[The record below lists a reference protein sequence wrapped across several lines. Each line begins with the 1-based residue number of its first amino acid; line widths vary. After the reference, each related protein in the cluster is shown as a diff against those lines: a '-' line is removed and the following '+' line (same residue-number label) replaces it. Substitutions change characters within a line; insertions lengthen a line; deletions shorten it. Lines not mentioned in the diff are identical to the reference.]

1 MTIRVMVLTAGLI
14 LMHLVLHVA
23 LGFGAGAPDLFVVAI
38 LLGSRSMNVR
48 SAAALGL
55 FLGLLEDAYSVTSF
69 GSNVLALT
77 VLGMAGAKSR
87 DLFVGDSKSFLVS
100 FFFLGS
106 WLRIVLVWAVTEP
119 AMRQAFDERFLLQS
133 GLLALYAASVGFA
146 LRMLFLR
153 GGARA

>member
-1 MTIRVMVLTAGLI
+1 MTLRVMVLTVGLI

-23 LGFGAGAPDLFVVAI
+23 LGFGTGAPDLFVVAI
-38 LLGSRSMNVR
+38 LLASRSMNVR

-55 FLGLLEDAYSVTSF
+55 LLGLLEDAYSMTSF

-87 DLFVGDSKSFLVS
+87 DLFVGDSRSFLVS
-100 FFFLGS
+100 FFFLGA

-119 AMRQAFDERFLLQS
+119 AMRQPFDERFLLQS
-133 GLLALYAASVGFA
+133 GLVALYAASVGFA

-153 GGARA
+153 GRARA

>member
-1 MTIRVMVLTAGLI
+1 MAGLI

-23 LGFGAGAPDLFVVAI
+23 LGFGEGAPDLFVVAI

-55 FLGLLEDAYSVTSF
+55 LLGLLEDAYSMTSF
-69 GSNVLALT
+69 GSNVLAMT

-87 DLFVGDSKSFLVS
+87 DLFVGDSRSFLVTY
-100 FFFLGS
+100 FFVGA
-106 WLRIVLVWAVTEP
+106 WVRIVLVWAVTET
-119 AMRQAFDERFLLQS
+119 AMRQAFDERFLLHS

-146 LRMLFLR
+146 LRLLFLR
-153 GGARA
+153 GGAKP